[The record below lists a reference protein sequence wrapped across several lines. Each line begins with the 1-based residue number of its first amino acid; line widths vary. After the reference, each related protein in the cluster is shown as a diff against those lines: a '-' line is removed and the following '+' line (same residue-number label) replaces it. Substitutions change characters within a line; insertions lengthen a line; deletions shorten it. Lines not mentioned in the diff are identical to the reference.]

1 MKKIMT
7 IAATIAATTQP
18 LAASNG
24 TEAAGTSIL
33 VILFLGFGALIVVCQ
48 LIPGLVLF
56 CSMIKGLF
64 GSAVKKTVH
73 VRDETKEV
81 A

>member
-7 IAATIAATTQP
+7 IAAIIAATTQP

-24 TEAAGTSIL
+24 METVGTSIL
-33 VILFLGFGALIVVCQ
+33 VVLFLGFGALIVICQ

-64 GSAVKKTVH
+64 GVTTKKTVH
-73 VRDETKEV
+73 ATNGPKE
-81 A
+81 AA